1 MEHSEKMVAMQ
12 AKLIEQARAGDP
24 LAQKNLGEMRISWK
38 EDDTNADVMEIAES
52 LTDPGTQ
59 AEMASILKGT
69 VVLPEPVGTPVRAVE
84 VGEGIREAAEI
95 AEDLRL
101 ATLGKTAAEK
111 QDKVRERLGAIR
123 RLREDGADLDFI
135 LNRDLSFATQDGR
148 KRIAERKEKIR
159 E

>member
-84 VGEGIREAAEI
+84 VGDFGENCCGETGQSTR
-95 AEDLRL
+95 
-101 ATLGKTAAEK
+101 K
-111 QDKVRERLGAIR
+111 IR
-123 RLREDGADLDFI
+123 R
-135 LNRDLSFATQDGR
+135 NQKT
-148 KRIAERKEKIR
+148 KRGWSRFRFYPEQRFKFCNSRWQKENC
-159 E
+159 